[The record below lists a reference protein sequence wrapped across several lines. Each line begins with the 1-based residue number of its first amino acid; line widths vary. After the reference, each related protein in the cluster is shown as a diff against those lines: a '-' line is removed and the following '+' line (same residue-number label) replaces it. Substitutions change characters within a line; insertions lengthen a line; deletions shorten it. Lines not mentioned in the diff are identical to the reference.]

1 MPQTLTHASIFVS
14 YHRHSFTPA
23 SVCHNHR
30 HSRLHISVMPQTLTH
45 ASNFLSYNRHSFT
58 PASLCQTT
66 RTCIFLST
74 TDTHASTFLSYH
86 WHSRQHISVIPQT
99 LIHASIASFC
109 HTTNSFTP
117 ASFCHNTHSL
127 TPASLTYHRHSC
139 QHHYVIPQTLL
150 PASFCHTTDTHSC
163 QNLSVITQT
172 LTPAPFCHTTDTQE
186 HQSVKGQTSSSN
198 QKQTDSSMNGPYFF
212 SAITKIFKY
221 SEHYII
227 LKAFFMLISN
237 QQSSPVN
244 TLALLIWTNNSLTE
258 NEQCFQNM

>member
-1 MPQTLTHASIFVS
+1 MPASHLSVIPQTHSRQHHSVITHTHSHQHHYDIPQTLMPASLCHTTDTVASIFLS
-14 YHRHSFTPA
+14 YHRHSLMPE
-23 SVCHNHR
+23 SVCHN
-30 HSRLHISVMPQTLTH
+30 
-45 ASNFLSYNRHSFT
+45 
-58 PASLCQTT
+58 
-66 RTCIFLST
+66 
-74 TDTHASTFLSYH
+74 
-86 WHSRQHISVIPQT
+86 
-99 LIHASIASFC
+99 
-109 HTTNSFTP
+109 
-117 ASFCHNTHSL
+117 
-127 TPASLTYHRHSC
+127 
-139 QHHYVIPQTLL
+139 
-150 PASFCHTTDTHSC
+150 TDTHSC

-244 TLALLIWTNNSLTE
+244 TLALLIWTHNSLTE